1 MDKNNARKGLWLPTE
16 SESWQTDGTGVTKR
30 DKKTDRPVANR
41 MTNEESVSGDMSSG
55 KKRNQKNKRWI
66 EESINLNYIFNK
78 DFYKILKTTFSYFDK
93 LLHINFV

>member
-16 SESWQTDGTGVTKR
+16 SESWQTDGTRVTKR
-30 DKKTDRPVANR
+30 DKKTDRPLANR

-78 DFYKILKTTFSYFDK
+78 DFLQDFKDDLYIIWQTFAY
-93 LLHINFV
+93 

>member
-1 MDKNNARKGLWLPTE
+1 
-16 SESWQTDGTGVTKR
+16 
-30 DKKTDRPVANR
+30 

-78 DFYKILKTTFSYFDK
+78 DFLQDFKDDLYIIWQTFAY
-93 LLHINFV
+93 